1 MNDAP
6 KLLIEWSSPWAEF
19 LSSIRPALGR
29 SRKPL
34 AGEAQTGLF
43 PYRGILISW
52 VLETTLLVAA
62 IVVPARIASM
72 RPYTPP
78 PMPKYD
84 VIYFSGD
91 ELPQTEDL
99 GGAQSG
105 RAGRAGGQHAHHR
118 TQTIRVARGESPSE
132 KVVDA
137 PKLNLP
143 RTDNPV
149 ANLLAVK
156 KIPGA
161 APTEGL
167 KSALAGAPLPQIPV
181 VPPSPAVARNQMRSA
196 AALNATVIAPAP
208 QVVRSNLRASP
219 IDPSVVPPAP
229 TAAQRDVASMRVP
242 IVSSTTVV
250 PPPVSAPES
259 ETSVNPK
266 LLLPAPSVIAPP
278 PAHVTRDSGSLG
290 GAGVIDIRQQVVPP
304 PVPAGTRSLDKQLA
318 RGLPGANEVVQP
330 PVQAGTGSL
339 DGRALGGLL
348 AGNTVVPPPVEAGN
362 HSLDRQ
368 IAGGLANSDALLA
381 NNVVPPPPTVARGT
395 AGAGRGSGN
404 KGTGSGGPLDI
415 GSAVAPP
422 TAGGGAGGG
431 KGIVVSSQPG
441 SKLGIP
447 GNGGTGSLVMSP
459 AGAAKSGLGG
469 SGGGTSIG
477 RGSGPGSGLAG
488 EGAGAGKDGKGH
500 GSDQMARGGL
510 SPFPGPGGVGRRA
523 SGTSAI
529 PGVAVSGG
537 STMVT
542 LPSFGSDGN
551 DPSIPGHSP
560 EGKERQGPGITVF
573 GTSRSGGAFNF
584 YDKLKGDNYTIYIP
598 TSNGTVVM
606 QFADPNAAAKTY
618 AGDLTAP
625 DPIRA
630 ELPRGLQKSRL
641 VIACLLDRSGQ
652 FQDLRVVERGTPEM
666 TEKIM
671 AALASWK
678 FRPATRNGQPIE
690 VNAILGFNIDT
701 R

>member
-19 LSSIRPALGR
+19 WSSIRPALGR

-52 VLETTLLVAA
+52 VLESTLLVAA

-78 PMPKYD
+78 PMPKYE

-105 RAGRAGGQHAHHR
+105 HAGRAGGQHAHHR

-143 RTDNPV
+143 QTDTPV

-156 KIPGA
+156 KILGA

-167 KSALAGAPLPQIPV
+167 KSALAGATLPQMSA
-181 VPPSPAVARNQMRSA
+181 VPPSPAVARDQMRA
-196 AALNATVIAPAP
+196 APALNAVIAPAP
-208 QVVRSNLRASP
+208 QVVSSNLRTSP

-229 TAAQRDVASMRVP
+229 SGAQRDVASMRVP

-250 PPPVSAPES
+250 PPPVSAPER
-259 ETSVNPK
+259 ETRVNPK

-278 PAHVTRDSGSLG
+278 PAHVTRETGSLG

-304 PVPAGTRSLDKQLA
+304 PV
-318 RGLPGANEVVQP
+318 
-330 PVQAGTGSL
+330 QAGTGSL
-339 DGRALGGLL
+339 DRRAVGGPLG
-348 AGNTVVPPPVEAGN
+348 GNTVVPPPVEAGK
-362 HSLDRQ
+362 HSLDRP
-368 IAGGLANSDALLA
+368 IIDGLANGNAVIAPPVQTGTRSLTAPAGALLA
-381 NNVVPPPPTVARGT
+381 NNAVPPPPTVAGGT

-404 KGTGSGGPLDI
+404 KGTGTGGPLDI

-422 TAGGGAGGG
+422 SAGGGSGGG

-441 SKLGIP
+441 SKVGIP

-459 AGAAKSGLGG
+459 AGATKSGLGG

-477 RGSGPGSGLAG
+477 RGNGPGSGLAG
-488 EGAGAGKDGKGH
+488 QGAGAGKEGKGH
-500 GSDQMARGGL
+500 GSDQMARGGI
-510 SPFPGPGGVGRRA
+510 SPFPGSGGVGRRA

-537 STMVT
+537 STTVT

-560 EGKERQGPGITVF
+560 EGKERQGPGITVI

-584 YDKLKGDNYTIYIP
+584 YDKLKGYNYTIYIP
-598 TSNGTVVM
+598 TSNGMVVM
-606 QFADPNAAAKTY
+606 QFADANAAAKTY

-641 VIACLLDRSGQ
+641 IIACLLDLSGQ

-671 AALASWK
+671 AALTSWK
-678 FRPATRNGQPIE
+678 FRPASRNGQPIE
-690 VNAILGFNIDT
+690 VTAILGFNIDT